1 MEVGRLGLVVLFL
14 ILSNEVHCDLSD
26 FGGDVRQ
33 YMSLLQGS
41 SAFSFSPQKDEEESA
56 EKRRREM
63 GDSSAMGDFGG
74 DYGDYLKLLE
84 SNSALGFNPQADPI
98 GDNQVSSY
106 CLKLNKKSLILK
118 NCERSEQR

>member
-1 MEVGRLGLVVLFL
+1 MKNILLHIKTVVYISCLASFDQHCLVMKGVLLLVCSFSL
-14 ILSNEVHCDLSD
+14 LANGDLSD

-41 SAFSFSPQKDEEESA
+41 SAFSFDPKTNEDGKKLRETESP
-56 EKRRREM
+56 M
-63 GDSSAMGDFGG
+63 GEFGG

-98 GDNQVSSY
+98 GDNQDLQNDV
-106 CLKLNKKSLILK
+106 
-118 NCERSEQR
+118 